1 MTRWMVWMLMVGMVA
16 LFSAC
21 DADGGT
27 EGQCGAL
34 EYGEDVY
41 EDDAEEPWS
50 GAIDEPSPEGCVPQ
64 CGGAECGP
72 DGCGGSCGSCSGGD
86 VCDAGQCV
94 SECTQCMETECAWEV
109 SACDSN
115 WECPALMQC
124 LSGCGSDSCMET
136 CLYSYYD
143 GADALLNLLECM
155 DEDCSWEC

>member
-1 MTRWMVWMLMVGMVA
+1 MKSWMSWMLMAAMVVMVC
-16 LFSAC
+16 AC
-21 DADGGT
+21 DEDAGSAEAVCGPQAQAAD
-27 EGQCGAL
+27 
-34 EYGEDVY
+34 VF
-41 EDDAEEPWS
+41 EDDAEEGVEA
-50 GAIDEPSPEGCVPQ
+50 GACVPQ
-64 CGGAECGP
+64 C
-72 DGCGGSCGSCSGGD
+72 DSGE
-86 VCDAGQCV
+86 VCDAGVCV

-143 GADALLNLLECM
+143 GADDLLGLLECM